1 MNRAMTVCSSVCN
14 SSLVDAA
21 ASMKVGAPL
30 APHRY
35 TPSSTRQRMDLRKI
49 DEFCSL

>member
-1 MNRAMTVCSSVCN
+1 MNRAMTVCSSACN

-30 APHRY
+30 EPHRY
-35 TPSSTRQRMDLRKI
+35 IPSSSRQRMDLRKV